1 MATAIAAH
9 QFNVFVPSMDLKT
22 FDKLTKAFEWVAT
35 PVRAKTVEKKM
46 SMEEMRALVEKTD
59 KMNNPQGLKITSAE
73 IDAIIEECRNGK

>member
-1 MATAIAAH
+1 MATAIATH

-46 SMEEMRALVEKTD
+46 SMKEIRALAEELD
-59 KMNNPQGLKITSAE
+59 RINNPQRLKATPEE
-73 IDAIIEECRNGK
+73 IDEIIRECRNGK